1 MQKEF
6 FFTHSED
13 SIAIFLVSESQNQA
27 LFKSPLIFLL
37 QHFMKHINKVTQ
49 SS

>member
-6 FFTHSED
+6 FLTHSEN
-13 SIAIFLVSESQNQA
+13 SIATFLVSKSQNQA
-27 LFKSPLIFLL
+27 FFKSPLIFLL
-37 QHFMKHINKVTQ
+37 QHFMKHINKVIR